1 MKFGSSKGF
10 FSTKHYFAMR
20 GWIIAFFFPLRNVVL
35 VQRRCSKRRWI
46 GHIRL
51 QQKRPPNEKGA
62 INTMEKSIKSC
73 SSHHCQ
79 TLSRCSVQ
87 MTPQNICATSSTCC
101 KPQNVA
107 LRDLAINFRPCVEKT
122 KPSKLPCITEK
133 NERPRGKK
141 GANSS

>member
-10 FSTKHYFAMR
+10 FSAKHYFAMR
-20 GWIIAFFFPLRNVVL
+20 GWINAFFFPRRNVVL

-79 TLSRCSVQ
+79 ALSRCSVQ
-87 MTPQNICATSSTCC
+87 VTPQNICATCSTCC

-107 LRDLAINFRPCVEKT
+107 LRDLAINFRPWEEKT
-122 KPSKLPCITEK
+122 KPSKLLCITEK